1 MRYTIVYM
9 QNEYKS
15 HFSVFN
21 NRKRATVRFLLFFG
35 GGPGQNMVQCI
46 RKMIRGYPEIMSEDF
61 ITMTIGKQKNI
72 ALIAHDNKKADLID
86 WCEQNKEILKQHFL
100 CGTGT
105 TARMITDQTGLPVR
119 GYNSGPLGGDQQIGA
134 KIVEGRVDFVIF
146 FSDPLTA
153 QPHDPDV
160 KALLR
165 IAQVYDIPIA
175 NNRASADF
183 MIHSTYMNTE
193 YEHEIINFKKNI
205 KERSETL

>member
-1 MRYTIVYM
+1 M
-9 QNEYKS
+9 
-15 HFSVFN
+15 
-21 NRKRATVRFLLFFG
+21 
-35 GGPGQNMVQCI
+35 
-46 RKMIRGYPEIMSEDF
+46 
-61 ITMTIGKQKNI
+61 NI
-72 ALIAHDNKKADLID
+72 AIIAHDAKKELMTQFCIAY
-86 WCEQNKEILKQHFL
+86 CGILSRHRLFA
-100 CGTGT
+100 TGT
-105 TARMITDQTGLPVR
+105 TGKLVADATGLDITTFLR
-119 GYNSGPLGGDQQIGA
+119 GSQGGDQQIGA

-183 MIHSTYMNTE
+183 MIHSTYMNSE